1 MDTLVPGLRVTHQML
16 VERLDLAAVARPT
29 TDPHHPR
36 DQYPAIDTFLASASR
51 HNAATLAVIV
61 PAVRSHVPAGPERV
75 HDFVAQSRRFE
86 VALAQVKAKLYGS
99 SYAVRR
105 PWESIWSDVR
115 RELAETCQLERA
127 LVADLVASKR
137 DDDPD
142 WGERLYRAELT
153 APTRPHPYIPHQG
166 VPGRVA
172 RTVARRVDG
181 FWDTAEGRMVPEPLR
196 HHERSGDGRLTQYFL
211 ADPHLPDEG
220 GGDGGAPESR
230 ESPGRQG

>member
-29 TDPHHPR
+29 TDPAHPR

-51 HNAATLAVIV
+51 HNSATLAVIV
-61 PAVRSHVPAGPERV
+61 PAVRSHVPDGADRV
-75 HDFVAQSRRFE
+75 HEYVAQSRRFE

-99 SYAVRR
+99 TYAVRR

-115 RELAETCQLERA
+115 HELAGTCQMERELVAELAAAR
-127 LVADLVASKR
+127 R

-142 WGERLYRAELT
+142 WGERLYRAELA

-181 FWDTAEGRMVPEPLR
+181 FWDAAEGRMVPEPLH
-196 HHERSGDGRLTQYFL
+196 HHERSDDGRFTQYLL
-211 ADPHLPDEG
+211 ADPHLPDE
-220 GGDGGAPESR
+220 DDPEER
-230 ESPGRQG
+230 P